1 MKPTILLTGKNG
13 QLGFELL
20 RLLPALGMVVAPGR
34 AEMDLRSGDQV
45 LKFVRSVR
53 PQLIVNTA
61 AYTAVDAAE
70 DDEASAHDV
79 NAHAPALLAD
89 EARDLGATLIHFS
102 TDYVFDGRK
111 ETPYIE
117 FDPVNPLNSYGRT
130 KLAGEEAIRQSGA
143 SHLIFRT
150 SWIYATRGKNFL
162 LTILRLATQ
171 RDELRIVSD
180 QTGSPTCARHI
191 ALATCKVLADINARS
206 PGQFWLGDLS
216 GTYHMT
222 AGGQTSWY
230 GFAKAILAEAR
241 ALSDDLP
248 WFAAATAGRAL
259 IADCILP
266 IKAAEYPSPTSRP
279 AYSVLSNA
287 RLSGTFGLALPT
299 WSEQLRACFTPT
311 SAGSDPSLVET
322 G

>member
-1 MKPTILLTGKNG
+1 
-13 QLGFELL
+13 
-20 RLLPALGMVVAPGR
+20 
-34 AEMDLRSGDQV
+34 MDLGSGHQI
-45 LKFVRSVR
+45 LKLVRRVR
-53 PQLIVNTA
+53 PQLIVNAA
-61 AYTAVDAAE
+61 AYTAVDKAE
-70 DDEASAHDV
+70 DDEA
-79 NAHAPALLAD
+79 NAHAVNAQAPGFLAD
-89 EARDLGATLIHFS
+89 EARRLGATLIHFS
-102 TDYVFDGRK
+102 TDYVFDGK
-111 ETPYIE
+111 KGTPYLE
-117 FDPVNPLNSYGRT
+117 SDSVNPLNSYGRT
-130 KLAGEEAIRQSGA
+130 KLAGEEAIRQSGV

-150 SWIYATRGKNFL
+150 SWVYATRGKNFL

-171 RDELRIVSD
+171 RNELRIVSD
-180 QTGSPTCARHI
+180 QTGSPTCARNV
-191 ALATCKVLADINARS
+191 ALAICNILADINTRD
-206 PGQFWLGDLS
+206 PGQFLVDDVS
-216 GTYHMT
+216 GTYHIT

-241 ALSDDLP
+241 ALPCDLP
-248 WFAAATAGRAL
+248 WFAAATAERAL

-322 G
+322 S